1 MLGKHSNNTIQ
12 AIQNLWQETNLP
24 RDSSLPVVKYN
35 IDLMTKESSL
45 AVDETVVGE
54 LAKITFLLIS

>member
-12 AIQNLWQETNLP
+12 AIQNLWQGTNLP
-24 RDSSLPVVKYN
+24 LDSSLPVVKYN